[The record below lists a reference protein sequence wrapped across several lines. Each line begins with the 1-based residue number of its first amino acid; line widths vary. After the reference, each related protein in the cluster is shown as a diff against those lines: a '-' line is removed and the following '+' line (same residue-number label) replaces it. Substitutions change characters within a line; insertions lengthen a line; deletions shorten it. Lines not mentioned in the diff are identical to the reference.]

1 MSVKLFD
8 REKSMIVPMVLI
20 GSIATIGCSTI
31 YYWLPKAF
39 LTLDYSL
46 LLNMFF
52 LILTGL
58 ILGLTLLTNNLQG
71 ILELILAGLFFFW
84 EQRVMRRLLGKNLA
98 AHKARNKL
106 TSIIYALTLGCIIFL
121 LVAVEL

>member
-8 REKSMIVPMVLI
+8 REKSMIVPMALI